1 MKRGQFSAEGFRDAP
16 GGLKWAC
23 YALGL
28 AVAVAACGAVA
39 GWGPA
44 AQAKL
49 SEDSHQV
56 AYSAGLGPHAL
67 STIPVSH
74 RMTSVTARCSKSTTT
89 VGSRRLAYAAFVTK
103 AAVIR
108 RGPRADSP
116 VVARLGRLDVNGF
129 RVVLGVTGAHSS
141 GRCKTDWYRVQ
152 LSVVPNGTVGWV
164 RAWAVQTYRVRSRI
178 VIDLSR
184 RRLSLYRSGKLELET
199 PVAVGSP
206 ATPTPRGRYFVNER
220 YALPDATGPFGP
232 AALGMSAHSDV
243 LQDVWVEDGP
253 IGIHGTNEPWSIGR
267 AVSHGCIRVAND
279 VMRRLFRLAPAG
291 TPIVVTT

>member
-1 MKRGQFSAEGFRDAP
+1 M
-16 GGLKWAC
+16 
-23 YALGL
+23 
-28 AVAVAACGAVA
+28 
-39 GWGPA
+39 
-44 AQAKL
+44 
-49 SEDSHQV
+49 
-56 AYSAGLGPHAL
+56 
-67 STIPVSH
+67 
-74 RMTSVTARCSKSTTT
+74 
-89 VGSRRLAYAAFVTK
+89 
-103 AAVIR
+103 IR

-141 GRCKTDWYRVQ
+141 SRCATDWYRVQ

-178 VIDLSR
+178 VIDLSQ

-199 PVAVGSP
+199 PVAVGAP
-206 ATPTPRGRYFVNER
+206 ATPTPTGRYFVNER
-220 YALPDATGPFGP
+220 YALPDASGPFGP

-267 AVSHGCIRVAND
+267 AVSHGCVRVSND
-279 VMRRLFRLAPAG
+279 VMRRVFRLAPAG